1 MIRNSIAV
9 VTGVVLSFVLNF
21 AGSRLVWFLIIG
33 NVERSENKDAIV
45 RWMLWQS
52 FGVVP
57 AVAIAVGAFVG
68 FVVRRSAWW
77 LGGVAVLPLFVYGI
91 FRGVAGIEIVF
102 SVVYVTLAFAAAF
115 VVSRFKRP
123 SAA

>member
-21 AGSRLVWFLIIG
+21 VGSRLVWFLIIG

-45 RWMLWQS
+45 RWMLWQT

-77 LGGVAVLPLFVYGI
+77 LGGAAVLPLFVYEI

-102 SVVYVTLAFAAAF
+102 SVGYVTLAFAAAF
-115 VVSRFKRP
+115 LVSRFKRP